1 MLNTS
6 HVSNTNAIDP
16 KEMYG
21 VEDALIELARKAG
34 SFIETLMEQGPGSI
48 ATFSNCDSMKA
59 AIEELTKYVLT
70 TFMYYYSI

>member
-34 SFIETLMEQGPGSI
+34 SVIVTLWEQGSI

-59 AIEELTKYVLT
+59 VIKGLTKCVLT